1 MNGLNFCPWLIWPIN
16 MVIIAEGNLM
26 LIDFCTKKTFFFI
39 NNEAQG
45 GRKRSFGAKTHITRK
60 RKQRAF
66 QPMWSEISKS
76 NSFRGIFINIC
87 NYFPRGNPTL
97 GASTI
102 CCRLQQCLVL
112 LAFGYTPAA
121 PPPPPWPS
129 APAKEGTRYS
139 LNLVVSGH
147 KQLWS
152 PPAANRLPMWLRNN
166 ASTGH
171 SK

>member
-1 MNGLNFCPWLIWPIN
+1 

-102 CCRLQQCLVL
+102 QTNPTQLRVWQLSERH
-112 LAFGYTPAA
+112 T
-121 PPPPPWPS
+121 
-129 APAKEGTRYS
+129 
-139 LNLVVSGH
+139 
-147 KQLWS
+147 KQDFK
-152 PPAANRLPMWLRNN
+152 AVN
-166 ASTGH
+166 AQ
-171 SK
+171 

>member
-1 MNGLNFCPWLIWPIN
+1 
-16 MVIIAEGNLM
+16 M

-102 CCRLQQCLVL
+102 AQMCL
-112 LAFGYTPAA
+112 
-121 PPPPPWPS
+121 
-129 APAKEGTRYS
+129 
-139 LNLVVSGH
+139 
-147 KQLWS
+147 
-152 PPAANRLPMWLRNN
+152 
-166 ASTGH
+166 ASKYNEMGQIY
-171 SK
+171 

>member
-1 MNGLNFCPWLIWPIN
+1 
-16 MVIIAEGNLM
+16 M

-102 CCRLQQCLVL
+102 SISFPVYIPEVLCVCRVNPVVILIRQSYQAVERQVL
-112 LAFGYTPAA
+112 LSAA
-121 PPPPPWPS
+121 HRFVLQPLDHELVSSSFQFSNPPP
-129 APAKEGTRYS
+129 
-139 LNLVVSGH
+139 L
-147 KQLWS
+147 
-152 PPAANRLPMWLRNN
+152 RLCITIILQSHMY
-166 ASTGH
+166 GF
-171 SK
+171 